1 MQRIVYIALRASRIC
16 QNGTRLQI
24 WQNPLDHRHNLQNRR
39 AEVDDLRASDYG
51 REIG

>member
-24 WQNPLDHRHNLQNRR
+24 RQNPLDHRHNLQNRR
-39 AEVDDLRASDYG
+39 AEVDDLRASDYE